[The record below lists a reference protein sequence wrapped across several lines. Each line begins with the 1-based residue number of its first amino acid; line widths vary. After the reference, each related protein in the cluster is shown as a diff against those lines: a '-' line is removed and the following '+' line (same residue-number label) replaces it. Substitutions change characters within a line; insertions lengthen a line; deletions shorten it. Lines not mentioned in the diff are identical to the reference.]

1 MSMTDPIADL
11 LARIRNAY
19 TAKHDRLDV
28 PNSKLKIE
36 VCKVLEREGYIHG
49 FEILEQEPR
58 DQLRIFLKYW
68 EGEPVIQH
76 LKRVSTPGRRVY
88 MGSDDLKP
96 VLNGLGIGII
106 STSLGLLTDAEAR
119 QRRVGGEVLCEVW

>member
-68 EGEPVIQH
+68 EGEPVIQP
-76 LKRVSTPGRRVY
+76 KTRR
-88 MGSDDLKP
+88 GSLP
-96 VLNGLGIGII
+96 
-106 STSLGLLTDAEAR
+106 
-119 QRRVGGEVLCEVW
+119 